1 MTDSYD
7 MLRNARDPAQFCAV
21 LERLAMELV
30 ETEVEDEITANTP
43 EEVEEWRAIA
53 ADLNAIA
60 GNFGNGRVTSDFPAK
75 RHVGGSE
82 AAANEAPD
90 PDAWTEIKH
99 LRALNADLVE
109 AHQLVL
115 PYIKDHLLRH
125 PHDDEPWALECAVAV
140 IHAAIADFAWIES
153 NPRRCAECGATG
165 CCYECARQGG
175 PGADLLLADP
185 RA

>member
-21 LERLAMELV
+21 LERLALSLQRRASA
-30 ETEVEDEITANTP
+30 EDEVTTK
-43 EEVEEWRAIA
+43 EWRAIA
-53 ADLNAIA
+53 ADLNVIA

-90 PDAWTEIKH
+90 PDAWTD
-99 LRALNADLVE
+99 ADLVE

-115 PYIKDHLLRH
+115 PYIEDHLLRH

-140 IHAAIADFAWIES
+140 IHAAIALANRSRTSD
-153 NPRRCAECGATG
+153 PRRCAECGATG